1 LTIVTTDDILV
12 VADYADVS
20 LDFIASVLVVL
31 GSGELHVWKR
41 RKVIFLTRR
50 SNWIELLA

>member
-1 LTIVTTDDILV
+1 MTIATTDDILV